1 MNSSYT
7 VEHHP
12 YGILIFGQLP
22 VEDFCALA
30 KSMPPNSALH
40 DGIAKHYRALACMSP
55 GDKAR
60 QWEAEIE
67 AEVAKLPP
75 QERFLKGTK
84 TGTSYVTIFVALTD
98 SPQLKA
104 QAQSLHPEIPR
115 IPSDSSDFAR
125 CHYLLTL
132 MPAWRARLAEVG
144 ATFPGIGWQE
154 LAGAWGQLEKHFE
167 AGQHK
172 ELYDLLCQIRETT
185 ARS

>member
-1 MNSSYT
+1 MSSYT

-30 KSMPPNSALH
+30 TSMPPNSVLH

-55 GDKAR
+55 GDKAS

-75 QERFLKGTK
+75 QERFLRGTQ
-84 TGTSYVTIFVALTD
+84 TGTSSVTIFVALTD

-104 QAQSLHPEIPR
+104 QSQSLYPEVSKDPIGQRRLRPVPSPPYPDACLERAPGRSRRQLPR
-115 IPSDSSDFAR
+115 HR
-125 CHYLLTL
+125 
-132 MPAWRARLAEVG
+132 MG
-144 ATFPGIGWQE
+144 A
-154 LAGAWGQLEKHFE
+154 AGGRM
-167 AGQHK
+167 G
-172 ELYDLLCQIRETT
+172 TT
-185 ARS
+185 GKAL